1 MTEQSMHTSK
11 FFLTA
16 PAECPYLAG
25 REERKIFTHLSGKT
39 AGLMAQVLAEAG
51 FRRSQSLIYR
61 PACEGCAACTSVR
74 VVADEFDWTRR
85 YLRVMRKNAGVRS
98 AERPA
103 ITTNRQFD
111 LFQRYL
117 FARHRHGGMAN
128 MTRADYEFM
137 VEDTPIDTM
146 IVEYFGADAEGHDS
160 LIGVALTDRM
170 SDGLSMVYSFYDPE
184 LAGQSLGTF
193 MILDHINRA
202 KAAGLGYLYLGYWVP
217 GSPKMAYKTQFEPIE
232 ALRDHSHW
240 ERLASPEAAP
250 AGTTHG

>member
-16 PAECPYLAG
+16 PSECPYLAG

-39 AGLMAQVLAEAG
+39 AGLMAQVLAESG

-74 VVADEFDWTRR
+74 VVADEFVWTKRFRR
-85 YLRVMRKNAGVRS
+85 VQRKNEGVFGI
-98 AERPA
+98 ERPA
-103 ITTNRQFD
+103 SSTNQQFD

-117 FARHRHGGMAN
+117 VARHKHGGMAN

-137 VEDTPIDTM
+137 VEDTPVDTM
-146 IVEYFGADAEGHDS
+146 LVEYYGKDGDGYEG

-170 SDGLSMVYSFYDPE
+170 SDGLSMVYSFFDPE
-184 LAGQSLGTF
+184 LAANSLGTF
-193 MILDHINRA
+193 IILDHIERTRQ
-202 KAAGLGYLYLGYWVP
+202 AGLDYLYLGYWVP
-217 GSPKMAYKTQFEPIE
+217 GSPKMSYKTQFEPIE
-232 ALRDHSHW
+232 ALHDHSRW
-240 ERLASPEAAP
+240 ERLTPPQTAE
-250 AGTTHG
+250 